1 MGGGSDHKGPW
12 SSAVRKGDTE
22 PLDTEKQRKQ
32 KETPK
37 VGAGDSERAERH
49 RYVGLAGVS

>member
-1 MGGGSDHKGPW
+1 M
-12 SSAVRKGDTE
+12 RKGDTE